1 MKTLR
6 RALLG
11 GAAAALL
18 AIGGAL
24 AQQAQNGEKPEKPQ
38 YGGTLEVG
46 TMFVTLSALS
56 WDPHDWN
63 WKLNHDTGQFYEQLV
78 AGDLDKS
85 KRKGGKHPFVA
96 DAYLATEAQR
106 GELPEKWELVENP
119 LSVVFTLRKG
129 IMFPEKPG
137 VMQSR
142 ELTAEDVVFSF
153 DRLRSSPKA
162 LPTYFDF
169 LGDVVAKDK
178 YTVVF
183 NLKEYT
189 AEWDYRLA
197 WGFYSVIMPK
207 EVADAGATNWKN
219 VNGTGPFM
227 LTDFVAGNSNT
238 YTKNPVYWDKE
249 KLGGQDYKLPFVD
262 KLIYR
267 TIKDEATQ
275 HAAIRTA
282 KLDLLETINARY
294 VRELKKRAPQLQ
306 WAKRLSILGSFMAL
320 RNDVKPFDDV
330 RVRRAMNM
338 AINKK
343 EIIEA
348 HYSGEAMMHAYP
360 MYPDWDGYFDSL
372 DKMPASVKELYEYN
386 PKKAKELLKEAGYP
400 NGFTF
405 KMQFCS
411 CSPDH
416 SELAPLLAAY
426 LEQIGVKAELQP
438 TEYGAFLSAMS
449 TRKHAAGYLMNSSH
463 TNPTTSIRK
472 SFVTGAMWNPAMY
485 TDPKYDAKID
495 QAVKTRDEDK
505 RKQLLR
511 ELTVE
516 IMDQAPYIWL
526 PTPYV
531 YAAWWPWVKNYG
543 GEMSVGSIR
552 PGPIY
557 ARIWIDQEL
566 KKKLGY

>member
-18 AIGGAL
+18 AIGGAH
-24 AQQAQNGEKPEKPQ
+24 AQGEKPEKPQ

-46 TMFVTLSALS
+46 TMFATLSALS

-106 GELPEKWELVENP
+106 GELAEKWELVDNP

-142 ELTAEDVVFSF
+142 ELTAEDVAFSF
-153 DRLRSSPKA
+153 NRLRSSPKNIA
-162 LPTYFDF
+162 TYYDF
-169 LGDVVAKDK
+169 VGDVVAKDK

-183 NLKEYT
+183 NFKEYN

-197 WGFYSVIMPK
+197 WGFYSVVTPK
-207 EVADAGATNWKN
+207 EVVDAGANNWKN

-227 LTDFVAGNSNT
+227 LTDFVSGNSNT
-238 YTKNPVYWDKE
+238 YSKNPNYWDKE
-249 KLGGQDYKLPFVD
+249 KIGGAEYKIPFAD

-282 KLDLLETINARY
+282 KIDLLETIQARY
-294 VRELKKRAPQLQ
+294 VPELKKSAPHLQ
-306 WAKRLSILGSFMAL
+306 WAKRLSILGSFMAM
-320 RNDVKPFDDV
+320 RTDVKPFDDV
-330 RVRRAMNM
+330 RVRRALNM

-343 EIIEA
+343 EIIQA
-348 HYSGEAMMHAYP
+348 HYSGEAEMHAYP

-405 KMQFCS
+405 KLQFCS

-416 SELAPLLAAY
+416 SDLAPLLAAY
-426 LEQIGVKAELQP
+426 LEQVGIKAELQP
-438 TEYGAFLSAMS
+438 TEYGAFLSAM
-449 TRKHAAGYLMNSSH
+449 TTKKHSPGYLMNSSH

-472 SFVTGAMWNPAMY
+472 SFITGQTWNPALY
-485 TDPKYDAKID
+485 SDSKFDAKMD
-495 QAVKTRDEDK
+495 AVYKERDESK
-505 RKQLLR
+505 RKTMLR
-511 ELTVE
+511 EMTVE
-516 IMDQAPYIWL
+516 IMDKAPYIWL

-543 GEMSVGSIR
+543 GEMSVGSLR

>member
-6 RALLG
+6 RTLL
-11 GAAAALL
+11 GAAAAALM
-18 AIGGAL
+18 AIGA
-24 AQQAQNGEKPEKPQ
+24 ASAQNAEKPQ

-46 TMFVTLSALS
+46 TMFATLSALS

-85 KRKGGKHPFVA
+85 KRKGGKHAFVA
-96 DAYLATEAQR
+96 DAYLSTEAQR
-106 GELPEKWELVENP
+106 GELAEKWELVDNP

-142 ELTAEDVVFSF
+142 ELTAEDVAFSF
-153 DRLRSSPKA
+153 NRLRSSPKNIA
-162 LPTYFDF
+162 TYYDF
-169 LGDVVAKDK
+169 VGPVVAKDK

-183 NLKEYT
+183 NLKQYN

-197 WGFYSVIMPK
+197 WGFYTVIMPK
-207 EVADAGATNWKN
+207 EVVDAGPNNWKN

-238 YTKNPVYWDKE
+238 YTKNPGYWDKE

-262 KLIYR
+262 KLVYR

-275 HAAIRTA
+275 LAAIRTA

-294 VRELKKRAPQLQ
+294 IPELKKSAPNLVF
-306 WAKRLSILGSFMAL
+306 AKRLSILGSFMAL

-343 EIIEA
+343 EVIEA

-411 CSPDH
+411 CAPDH
-416 SELAPLLAAY
+416 VDLAPLLAAY
-426 LEQIGVKAELQP
+426 LEQVGIKAELQP
-438 TEYGAFLSAMS
+438 TEYGAFLSAMT

-463 TNPTTSIRK
+463 TNPTTTIRK
-472 SFVTGAMWNPAMY
+472 SFITGQTWNPAMY
-485 TDPKYDAKID
+485 TDPKYDAKMD
-495 QAVKTRDEDK
+495 AVIAERDETK
-505 RKQLLR
+505 RKVMLR
-511 ELTVE
+511 EMTVE
-516 IMDQAPYIWL
+516 IMDQAPYLWL

-543 GEMSVGSIR
+543 GEMSAGSIR

-557 ARIWIDQEL
+557 ARMWIDQEL
-566 KKKLGY
+566 KKKLGH

>member
-1 MKTLR
+1 MTTFR

-18 AIGGAL
+18 CVGGVH
-24 AQQAQNGEKPEKPQ
+24 AQDGAKPK

-63 WKLNHDTGQFYEQLV
+63 WKLNHDTGQFYEQLI

-85 KRKGGKHPFVA
+85 VRKGGKHPFVA

-106 GELPEKWELVENP
+106 GELAEKWELVENP

-137 VMQSR
+137 VMPSR
-142 ELTAEDVVFSF
+142 ELTAEDVAYAFN
-153 DRLRSSPKA
+153 RLRSSPKHIGG
-162 LPTYFDF
+162 YYDF
-169 LGDVVAKDK
+169 VGDVVARDK

-183 NLKEYT
+183 NFKEYN

-197 WGFYSVIMPK
+197 WGFYTTITPK
-207 EVADAGATNWKN
+207 EVVDAGPNNWKN

-238 YTKNPVYWDKE
+238 YTKNPIYWDKE
-249 KLGGQDYKLPFVD
+249 KLGGQEYKLPFVD

-275 HAAIRTA
+275 LAAIRTA

-294 VRELKKRAPQLQ
+294 VPELKKSAPQLQ
-306 WAKRLSILGSFMAL
+306 FAKRLSILGSFMAF
-320 RNDVKPFDDV
+320 RTDTKPFDDV
-330 RVRRAMNM
+330 RVRRAINM
-338 AINKK
+338 AVDKK

-348 HYSGEAMMHAYP
+348 HYTGEAEMHAYP
-360 MYPDWDGYFDSL
+360 MYPDWEGYYDSL
-372 DKMPASVKELYEYN
+372 DKMPASVKELYTYN

-416 SELAPLLAAY
+416 SELAPLIAAY
-426 LEQIGVKAELQP
+426 LEQVGIKVELKP
-438 TEYGAFLSAMS
+438 TEYGAFLSAMT
-449 TRKHAAGYLMNSSH
+449 TRKHEAGYLMNSSH

-472 SFVTGAMWNPAMY
+472 SFVSGQTWNPSMY
-485 TDPKYDAKID
+485 ADPKFDAKMD
-495 QAVKTRDEDK
+495 EVYKTRDEAK

-511 ELTVE
+511 EMTVE
-516 IMDQAPYIWL
+516 IMDAAPYLWL

-566 KKKLGY
+566 KKKLCH

>member
-6 RALLG
+6 RTLL
-11 GAAAALL
+11 GAAAAALM
-18 AIGGAL
+18 AIGA
-24 AQQAQNGEKPEKPQ
+24 ASAQNAEKPQ

-46 TMFVTLSALS
+46 TMFATLSALS

-85 KRKGGKHPFVA
+85 KRKGGKHAFVA
-96 DAYLATEAQR
+96 DAYLSTEAQR
-106 GELPEKWELVENP
+106 GELAEKWELVENP

-142 ELTAEDVVFSF
+142 ELTAEDVAFSF
-153 DRLRSSPKA
+153 NRLRSSPKNIA
-162 LPTYFDF
+162 TYYDF
-169 LGDVVAKDK
+169 VGPVVAKDK

-183 NLKEYT
+183 NLKQYN
-189 AEWDYRLA
+189 AEWDHRLA
-197 WGFYSVIMPK
+197 WGFYTAIMPK
-207 EVADAGATNWKN
+207 EVVDAGPNNWKN

-238 YTKNPVYWDKE
+238 YTKNPGYWDKE
-249 KLGGQDYKLPFVD
+249 KLGGAEYKLPFVD
-262 KLIYR
+262 KLVYR

-275 HAAIRTA
+275 LAAIRTA

-294 VRELKKRAPQLQ
+294 IPELKKSAPNLVF
-306 WAKRLSILGSFMAL
+306 AKRLSILGSFMAL

-343 EIIEA
+343 EVIEA

-400 NGFTF
+400 AGFTF

-411 CSPDH
+411 CAPDH
-416 SELAPLLAAY
+416 VDLAPLLAAY
-426 LEQIGVKAELQP
+426 LEQVGIKAELQP
-438 TEYGAFLSAMS
+438 TEYGAFLSAMT

-463 TNPTTSIRK
+463 TNPTTTIRK
-472 SFVTGAMWNPAMY
+472 SFITGQTWNPAMY
-485 TDPKYDAKID
+485 TDPKYDAKMD
-495 QAVKTRDEDK
+495 AVIAERDETK
-505 RKQLLR
+505 RKVMLR
-511 ELTVE
+511 EMTVE
-516 IMDQAPYIWL
+516 IMDQAPYLWL

-543 GEMSVGSIR
+543 GEMSAGSIR

-557 ARIWIDQEL
+557 ARMWIDQEL
-566 KKKLGY
+566 KKKLGH

>member
-6 RALLG
+6 RTLL
-11 GAAAALL
+11 GAAAAALM
-18 AIGGAL
+18 AIGA
-24 AQQAQNGEKPEKPQ
+24 ASAQNAEKPQ

-46 TMFVTLSALS
+46 TMFATLSALS

-85 KRKGGKHPFVA
+85 KRKGGKHAFVA
-96 DAYLATEAQR
+96 DAYLSTEAQR
-106 GELPEKWELVENP
+106 GELAEKWELVENP

-142 ELTAEDVVFSF
+142 ELTAEDVAFSF
-153 DRLRSSPKA
+153 NRLRSSPKNIA
-162 LPTYFDF
+162 TYYDF
-169 LGDVVAKDK
+169 VGPVVAKDK

-183 NLKEYT
+183 NLKQYN

-197 WGFYSVIMPK
+197 WGFYTVIMPK
-207 EVADAGATNWKN
+207 EVVDAGPNNWKN

-238 YTKNPVYWDKE
+238 YTKNPGYWDKE

-262 KLIYR
+262 KLVYR

-275 HAAIRTA
+275 LAAIRTA

-294 VRELKKRAPQLQ
+294 IPELKKSAPNLVF
-306 WAKRLSILGSFMAL
+306 AKRLSILGSFMAL

-343 EIIEA
+343 EVIEA

-411 CSPDH
+411 CAPDH
-416 SELAPLLAAY
+416 VDLAPLLAAY
-426 LEQIGVKAELQP
+426 LEQVGIKAELQP
-438 TEYGAFLSAMS
+438 TEYGAFLSAMT

-463 TNPTTSIRK
+463 TNPTTTIRK
-472 SFVTGAMWNPAMY
+472 SFITGQTWNPAMY
-485 TDPKYDAKID
+485 TDPKYDAKMD
-495 QAVKTRDEDK
+495 AVIAERDETK
-505 RKQLLR
+505 RKVMLR
-511 ELTVE
+511 EMTVE
-516 IMDQAPYIWL
+516 IMDQAPYLWL

-543 GEMSVGSIR
+543 GEMSAGSIR

-557 ARIWIDQEL
+557 ARMWIDQEL
-566 KKKLGY
+566 KKKLGH

>member
-1 MKTLR
+1 MKTIGR
-6 RALLG
+6 TLLG

-18 AIGGAL
+18 AIGGA
-24 AQQAQNGEKPEKPQ
+24 QAQSEKPEKPQ

-46 TMFVTLSALS
+46 TMFATLSALS

-63 WKLNHDTGQFYEQLV
+63 WKLNHDTGQFYEQLI

-106 GELPEKWELVENP
+106 GELAEKWELVENP

-142 ELTAEDVVFSF
+142 ELTADDVVFSF
-153 DRLRSSPKA
+153 NRLRSSPKNIA
-162 LPTYFDF
+162 TYYDF

-183 NLKEYT
+183 NLKEYN

-238 YTKNPVYWDKE
+238 YSKNPIYWDKE
-249 KLGGQDYKLPFVD
+249 KLGGTEYKLPFVD

-282 KLDLLETINARY
+282 KLDLLESINARY
-294 VRELKKRAPQLQ
+294 VPELRKSAPQLQ

-405 KMQFCS
+405 KLQFCS
-411 CSPDH
+411 CSPTHVDM
-416 SELAPLLAAY
+416 APLLAAY
-426 LEQIGVKAELQP
+426 LEQVGVKAELQP

-449 TRKHAAGYLMNSSH
+449 TRKHAAGYLMGSSH

-472 SFVTGAMWNPAMY
+472 SFVSGAMWNPAMF
-485 TDPKYDAKID
+485 TDPKYDAKMNEVV
-495 QAVKTRDEDK
+495 ATRDENK
-505 RKQLLR
+505 RKEMLR
-511 ELTVE
+511 EMTVE
-516 IMDQAPYIWL
+516 IMDKAPYIWL

>member
-1 MKTLR
+1 MKTIGR
-6 RALLG
+6 TLLG

-18 AIGGAL
+18 VIGGA
-24 AQQAQNGEKPEKPQ
+24 QAQSEKPEKPQ

-46 TMFVTLSALS
+46 TMFATLSALS

-78 AGDLDKS
+78 AADLDKS

-106 GELPEKWELVENP
+106 GELAEKWELVENP

-142 ELTAEDVVFSF
+142 ELTADDVVFSF
-153 DRLRSSPKA
+153 NRLRSSPKNIA
-162 LPTYFDF
+162 TYYDF

-183 NLKEYT
+183 NLKEYN
-189 AEWDYRLA
+189 AEWDYRIA
-197 WGFYSVIMPK
+197 WGFYTVIMPK
-207 EVADAGATNWKN
+207 EVVDAGPNNWKN

-227 LTDFVAGNSNT
+227 LTDFVSGNSNT
-238 YTKNPVYWDKE
+238 YTKNPNYWDKE
-249 KLGGQDYKLPFVD
+249 KIGGQEYKIPFAD

-282 KLDLLETINARY
+282 KLDLLESINPRY
-294 VRELKKRAPQLQ
+294 VPELKKSAPHLQ
-306 WAKRLSILGSFMAL
+306 WSRRLSILGNFVAL
-320 RNDVKPFDDV
+320 RTDTKPFDDV
-330 RVRRAMNM
+330 RVRRALNM

-343 EIIEA
+343 EMIDA
-348 HYSGEAMMHAYP
+348 SFSGEAEMHAYP
-360 MYPDWDGYFDSL
+360 MYPDWPGYFNSL
-372 DKMPASVKELYEYN
+372 EKMPASVKELYEYN

-405 KMQFCS
+405 KLQFCS
-411 CSPDH
+411 CSPTHTDM
-416 SELAPLLAAY
+416 APLLAAY

-438 TEYGAFLSAMS
+438 TEYGAFLSAMT
-449 TRKHAAGYLMNSSH
+449 TRKHAPGYLMSSSH

-472 SFVTGAMWNPAMY
+472 SFVSGQTWNPSMY
-485 TDPKYDAKID
+485 SDPKFDAKMD
-495 QAVKTRDEDK
+495 AVYKERDETK
-505 RKQLLR
+505 RQQMLR
-511 ELTVE
+511 EMTVE
-516 IMDQAPYIWL
+516 IMDKAPYIWL

-543 GEMSVGSIR
+543 GEMSAGSIR

>member
-1 MKTLR
+1 MTTFR

-11 GAAAALL
+11 AAAAALL
-18 AIGGAL
+18 CVSGV
-24 AQQAQNGEKPEKPQ
+24 QAQDAAKPQ

-78 AGDLDKS
+78 AADLDKS
-85 KRKGGKHPFVA
+85 VRKGGKHAFVA

-106 GELPEKWELVENP
+106 GEIAEKWELVDNP

-137 VMQSR
+137 VMASR
-142 ELTAEDVVFSF
+142 ELTAEDVAYAFN
-153 DRLRSSPKA
+153 RLRSSPKHIGG
-162 LPTYFDF
+162 YYDF
-169 LGDVVAKDK
+169 VGSVVARDK

-183 NLKEYT
+183 NLKEYN

-197 WGFYSVIMPK
+197 WGFYTTITPK
-207 EVADAGATNWKN
+207 EVVDAGPNNWKN

-238 YTKNPVYWDKE
+238 YTKNPIYWDKE
-249 KLGGQDYKLPFVD
+249 KLGGQEYKLPFLD
-262 KLIYR
+262 KLVYR

-275 HAAIRTA
+275 LAAIRTA
-282 KLDLLETINARY
+282 KLDLLETINARNIP
-294 VRELKKRAPQLQ
+294 ELKKSAPQLQ
-306 WAKRLSILGSFMAL
+306 FAKRLSILGSFMAL
-320 RNDVKPFDDV
+320 RTDTKPFDDI
-330 RVRRAMNM
+330 RVRRAINM
-338 AINKK
+338 AVNKK

-348 HYSGEAMMHAYP
+348 HYTGEAEMHAYP
-360 MYPDWDGYFDSL
+360 MYPDWEGYFDSL

-411 CSPDH
+411 CSADH
-416 SELAPLLAAY
+416 VELAPLIAAY
-426 LEQIGVKAELQP
+426 LEQVGIKAELKP
-438 TEYGAFLSAMS
+438 TEYGAFLSAMT
-449 TRKHAAGYLMNSSH
+449 TRKHEAGYLMNSSH

-472 SFVTGAMWNPAMY
+472 SFVSGQTWNPSIY
-485 TDPKYDAKID
+485 SDPKFDAKMD
-495 QAVKTRDEDK
+495 EVYKTRDETK

-511 ELTVE
+511 EMTVE
-516 IMDQAPYIWL
+516 IMDAAPYLWL

-543 GEMSVGSIR
+543 GEMSAGSLR

-557 ARIWIDQEL
+557 ARIWVDQDL
-566 KKKLGY
+566 KKKLGH

>member
-1 MKTLR
+1 MK
-6 RALLG
+6 
-11 GAAAALL
+11 
-18 AIGGAL
+18 
-24 AQQAQNGEKPEKPQ
+24 
-38 YGGTLEVG
+38 
-46 TMFVTLSALS
+46 
-56 WDPHDWN
+56 
-63 WKLNHDTGQFYEQLV
+63 
-78 AGDLDKS
+78 
-85 KRKGGKHPFVA
+85 
-96 DAYLATEAQR
+96 
-106 GELPEKWELVENP
+106 
-119 LSVVFTLRKG
+119 
-129 IMFPEKPG
+129 
-137 VMQSR
+137 SR
-142 ELTAEDVVFSF
+142 ELTAEDVAFAF
-153 DRLRSSPKA
+153 NRLRSSPKHIGG
-162 LPTYFDF
+162 YYDF
-169 LGDVVAKDK
+169 VGDVVARDK

-183 NLKEYT
+183 NLKEYN

-197 WGFYSVIMPK
+197 WGFYTTITPK
-207 EVADAGATNWKN
+207 EVVDAGANNWKN

-238 YTKNPVYWDKE
+238 YTKNPIYWDKE
-249 KLGGQDYKLPFVD
+249 KIGGQEYKLPFVD

-275 HAAIRTA
+275 LAAIRTA

-294 VRELKKRAPQLQ
+294 IPELKKSAPQLRF
-306 WAKRLSILGSFMAL
+306 AKRLSILGSFMAM

-330 RVRRAMNM
+330 RVRRAINM
-338 AINKK
+338 AVNKK

-348 HYSGEAMMHAYP
+348 HYVGEAQMHAYP

-405 KMQFCS
+405 RMQFCS

-416 SELAPLLAAY
+416 TDLAPLIAAY
-426 LEQIGVKAELQP
+426 LEQVGIKAELKP
-438 TEYGAFLSAMS
+438 TEYGAFLSAMT
-449 TRKHAAGYLMNSSH
+449 TRKHEAGYLMNSSH

-472 SFVTGAMWNPAMY
+472 SFITGQTWNPSMHTNA
-485 TDPKYDAKID
+485 KFDAKMD
-495 QAVKTRDEDK
+495 EVYKTRDEKK
-505 RKQLLR
+505 RQQLLR
-511 ELTVE
+511 EMTVE
-516 IMDQAPYIWL
+516 IMDAAPYLWL

-557 ARIWIDQEL
+557 ARVWIDPDL
-566 KKKLGY
+566 KKKLGH